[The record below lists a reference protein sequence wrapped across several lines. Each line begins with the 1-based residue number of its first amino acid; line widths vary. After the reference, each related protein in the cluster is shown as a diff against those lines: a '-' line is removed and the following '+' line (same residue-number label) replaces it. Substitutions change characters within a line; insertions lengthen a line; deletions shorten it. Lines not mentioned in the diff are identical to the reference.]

1 MERGN
6 SGERE
11 RMRVGGMQK
20 AYTPS
25 PDFITVSTETFI
37 PPRIL
42 CHSAL
47 NRGLFFGMLIA
58 LQCGM
63 YYSVAVIILLF
74 SFRSRVEEAKCCLS
88 VHFFLKVRLIISALK
103 EQCRKRQRREDGVC
117 A

>member
-1 MERGN
+1 
-6 SGERE
+6 
-11 RMRVGGMQK
+11 MQK

-37 PPRIL
+37 SPRIL

-63 YYSVAVIILLF
+63 YYSAAVIILLF

-88 VHFFLKVRLIISALK
+88 VHFFFLKVRLIISALK
-103 EQCRKRQRREDGVC
+103 ERCRKRQRREDGVC

>member
-1 MERGN
+1 
-6 SGERE
+6 
-11 RMRVGGMQK
+11 MQK

-37 PPRIL
+37 SPRIL

-63 YYSVAVIILLF
+63 YYSAAVIILLF

-88 VHFFLKVRLIISALK
+88 VHFFFFKGTADNIGAERTV
-103 EQCRKRQRREDGVC
+103 
-117 A
+117 